1 MLSTCQDSGPGV
13 TALVQI
19 LFLGHC
25 IQVQK
30 SVFLAL
36 YRARKIT
43 LSFSFPQTMWKLIL
57 VHLRGRKHFCIW
69 VEKCFPPLR
78 CTPTSVFYMVWG
90 KKEYKVIFLA
100 LYNARKTTF
109 CTWVWCL
116 LSKWW
121 VRKNI
126 FPISYILQKVLRCR
140 KCYIF
145 IKVCSCFPVESRNMN
160 THKCVLIRNKSVVL
174 GGATH
179 IDIVLAAIQ
188 SPWYIR
194 GRVTL
199 TWQLWTLSQ
208 FRSVN

>member
-126 FPISYILQKVLRCR
+126 FPISYILKKVLRCQ
-140 KCYIF
+140 KIYI
-145 IKVCSCFPVESRNMN
+145 
-160 THKCVLIRNKSVVL
+160 SVQAENIIFAYPTFL
-174 GGATH
+174 GGFGLNFH
-179 IDIVLAAIQ
+179 MPGHFCL
-188 SPWYIR
+188 
-194 GRVTL
+194 
-199 TWQLWTLSQ
+199 
-208 FRSVN
+208 

>member
-140 KCYIF
+140 KILPFCKSYLILA
-145 IKVCSCFPVESRNMN
+145 IKLELRKPPFKRNPYLREKFGLTDFSLKSRFY
-160 THKCVLIRNKSVVL
+160 C
-174 GGATH
+174 
-179 IDIVLAAIQ
+179 
-188 SPWYIR
+188 
-194 GRVTL
+194 TL
-199 TWQLWTLSQ
+199 YLYTSLT
-208 FRSVN
+208 

>member
-140 KCYIF
+140 K
-145 IKVCSCFPVESRNMN
+145 R
-160 THKCVLIRNKSVVL
+160 VLSFAMFFHMGWNRKYF
-174 GGATH
+174 
-179 IDIVLAAIQ
+179 DI
-188 SPWYIR
+188 
-194 GRVTL
+194 
-199 TWQLWTLSQ
+199 LW
-208 FRSVN
+208 

>member
-1 MLSTCQDSGPGV
+1 MLSTYQDSGPGV

-126 FPISYILQKVLRCR
+126 FPISYILKKVLTNVQKLDVPGPDEKFCLCWLCAFT
-140 KCYIF
+140 KF
-145 IKVCSCFPVESRNMN
+145 SS
-160 THKCVLIRNKSVVL
+160 
-174 GGATH
+174 GGAIFLVH
-179 IDIVLAAIQ
+179 LIFEHL
-188 SPWYIR
+188 
-194 GRVTL
+194 
-199 TWQLWTLSQ
+199 
-208 FRSVN
+208 

>member
-140 KCYIF
+140 KLSFLAWVFRTILHSVWFERDVRRIDFVMIF
-145 IKVCSCFPVESRNMN
+145 FQWTQNWTALNFEVNFHP
-160 THKCVLIRNKSVVL
+160 LIQPNSK
-174 GGATH
+174 G
-179 IDIVLAAIQ
+179 
-188 SPWYIR
+188 
-194 GRVTL
+194 
-199 TWQLWTLSQ
+199 SQ
-208 FRSVN
+208 NN

>member
-140 KCYIF
+140 KILHFHQVHCSLYNGQKQSVDRHDDGGMVAISSICTTSGFVQYAEKGF
-145 IKVCSCFPVESRNMN
+145 I
-160 THKCVLIRNKSVVL
+160 
-174 GGATH
+174 
-179 IDIVLAAIQ
+179 
-188 SPWYIR
+188 WR
-194 GRVTL
+194 GSLRL
-199 TWQLWTLSQ
+199 FQGCH
-208 FRSVN
+208 

>member
-140 KCYIF
+140 KICFFYNTWGITTVF
-145 IKVCSCFPVESRNMN
+145 TMAFVIHKKVLEKNNQDR
-160 THKCVLIRNKSVVL
+160 IRVWFC
-174 GGATH
+174 TE
-179 IDIVLAAIQ
+179 
-188 SPWYIR
+188 
-194 GRVTL
+194 
-199 TWQLWTLSQ
+199 
-208 FRSVN
+208 RSKQR

>member
-57 VHLRGRKHFCIW
+57 VHLRGRKHICIW

-126 FPISYILQKVLRCR
+126 FPISYILKKVLSCR
-140 KCYIF
+140 KNHFFANFIEYSIF
-145 IKVCSCFPVESRNMN
+145 SNNNPLIFFWWAITWMIGLSTGPGLTPQKTSSFRRKN
-160 THKCVLIRNKSVVL
+160 T
-174 GGATH
+174 
-179 IDIVLAAIQ
+179 
-188 SPWYIR
+188 
-194 GRVTL
+194 
-199 TWQLWTLSQ
+199 
-208 FRSVN
+208 

>member
-140 KCYIF
+140 KIVSLLNF
-145 IKVCSCFPVESRNMN
+145 IVKKKWLFWHVGSKFNFFC
-160 THKCVLIRNKSVVL
+160 
-174 GGATH
+174 
-179 IDIVLAAIQ
+179 
-188 SPWYIR
+188 
-194 GRVTL
+194 
-199 TWQLWTLSQ
+199 
-208 FRSVN
+208 

>member
-140 KCYIF
+140 KLSFLAWVFRTIL
-145 IKVCSCFPVESRNMN
+145 
-160 THKCVLIRNKSVVL
+160 HSVWFERDVRR
-174 GGATH
+174 
-179 IDIVLAAIQ
+179 IDFVVIAAYRLLMTERKFSGI
-188 SPWYIR
+188 
-194 GRVTL
+194 
-199 TWQLWTLSQ
+199 
-208 FRSVN
+208 

>member
-140 KCYIF
+140 KKCIF
-145 IKVCSCFPVESRNMN
+145 WRFFCFLQITQEWNNQHHFFVIYGLPICHRGWVN
-160 THKCVLIRNKSVVL
+160 HKILWVLNKL
-174 GGATH
+174 YMAK
-179 IDIVLAAIQ
+179 
-188 SPWYIR
+188 R
-194 GRVTL
+194 
-199 TWQLWTLSQ
+199 
-208 FRSVN
+208 

>member
-140 KCYIF
+140 KSYYIPNYRKCYEDSAELNRFALSTIERELQPW
-145 IKVCSCFPVESRNMN
+145 KPVHFFMW
-160 THKCVLIRNKSVVL
+160 
-174 GGATH
+174 
-179 IDIVLAAIQ
+179 Q
-188 SPWYIR
+188 
-194 GRVTL
+194 TL
-199 TWQLWTLSQ
+199 LQ
-208 FRSVN
+208 R

>member
-78 CTPTSVFYMVWG
+78 CTPKSVFHMVWG
-90 KKEYKVIFLA
+90 KKECKVIFLA

-126 FPISYILQKVLRCR
+126 FPISYILKKVLRCR
-140 KCYIF
+140 KIF
-145 IKVCSCFPVESRNMN
+145 YR
-160 THKCVLIRNKSVVL
+160 
-174 GGATH
+174 
-179 IDIVLAAIQ
+179 Q
-188 SPWYIR
+188 S
-194 GRVTL
+194 
-199 TWQLWTLSQ
+199 QLSQ
-208 FRSVN
+208 GDRQHQQQWQEYAFHVTKSYFCDPCRLLKNFRPS

>member
-140 KCYIF
+140 KSVLFMIMFCAEKPKREGALLFYADHIKSEGAQLNRSAPNIF
-145 IKVCSCFPVESRNMN
+145 SPFS
-160 THKCVLIRNKSVVL
+160 KC
-174 GGATH
+174 
-179 IDIVLAAIQ
+179 DIL
-188 SPWYIR
+188 Y
-194 GRVTL
+194 
-199 TWQLWTLSQ
+199 SQ
-208 FRSVN
+208 PRLDYQ